1 MRYVYILTKM
11 IDFEL
16 ELQKM
21 QNYAVLHIGVGTR
34 GLAAPFLALEGSASP
49 PNVCS
54 CELYIASLYYSYLFD
69 LQHGFSH
76 WLALQLFDVAT
87 PVLLLAEGR
96 LQNLDLRNDVKYDIY
111 AWPGLHT
118 LVWLRI

>member
-1 MRYVYILTKM
+1 MV
-11 IDFEL
+11 DL
-16 ELQKM
+16 EKLCQ
-21 QNYAVLHIGVGTR
+21 
-34 GLAAPFLALEGSASP
+34 
-49 PNVCS
+49 
-54 CELYIASLYYSYLFD
+54 IACNDEKIKVKECGLYYSYLID